1 MEAQLIFLNIL
12 LEDKSYLAEPLHIMN
27 ILVLLELGHWAR
39 INVNCMIDGLQLEEN
54 GIAIY
59 QGNYLVA
66 VSSTFGSVGDRIQIN
81 LRNGTILNCIIADIK
96 SSGDANYTQYGHAY
110 GNKIYVVEPEIKRG
124 QAGASGGTV
133 TNWIPQWNSPPTKII
148 NKGSVLN

>member
-1 MEAQLIFLNIL
+1 M
-12 LEDKSYLAEPLHIMN
+12 
-27 ILVLLELGHWAR
+27 ELGHWAR
-39 INVNCMIDGLQLEEN
+39 INVNCAAGRQYDSN